1 VSSRRTNTPKKT
13 NQTFVNKKRLCYNI
27 INPIQT
33 KGGQVMEVLKVS
45 SNSNPNKVAGAIAG
59 ELSKNECVELQA
71 IGAGAVNQSVKA
83 VAIARRFLDEK
94 QKDLYMVPSF
104 EDVTID
110 GETRTA
116 ISIKVCTKDREGVEA
131 EMEGEEQPEDESGFA
146 E

>member
-1 VSSRRTNTPKKT
+1 
-13 NQTFVNKKRLCYNI
+13 
-27 INPIQT
+27 
-33 KGGQVMEVLKVS
+33 
-45 SNSNPNKVAGAIAG
+45 
-59 ELSKNECVELQA
+59 
-71 IGAGAVNQSVKA
+71 
-83 VAIARRFLDEK
+83 LDEK

-116 ISIKVCTKDREGVEA
+116 ISIKVCTKDQEGVEA

>member
-1 VSSRRTNTPKKT
+1 
-13 NQTFVNKKRLCYNI
+13 
-27 INPIQT
+27 
-33 KGGQVMEVLKVS
+33 
-45 SNSNPNKVAGAIAG
+45 
-59 ELSKNECVELQA
+59 
-71 IGAGAVNQSVKA
+71 
-83 VAIARRFLDEK
+83 
-94 QKDLYMVPSF
+94 MVPSF

>member
-1 VSSRRTNTPKKT
+1 
-13 NQTFVNKKRLCYNI
+13 
-27 INPIQT
+27 
-33 KGGQVMEVLKVS
+33 MEVLKVS

-59 ELSKNECVELQA
+59 ELSKNDCVELQA

-83 VAIARRFLDEK
+83 VAIARRFLEEK
-94 QKDLYMVPSF
+94 RKDIHMVPCF

-116 ISIKVCTKDREGVEA
+116 ISMKVCTTEREGA
-131 EMEGEEQPEDESGFA
+131 EELEEEEQPEDESGFV

>member
-1 VSSRRTNTPKKT
+1 
-13 NQTFVNKKRLCYNI
+13 
-27 INPIQT
+27 
-33 KGGQVMEVLKVS
+33 MEVLKVS

-59 ELSKNECVELQA
+59 ELSKNQCVELQA

-94 QKDLYMVPSF
+94 QKDLYMVPGF
-104 EDVTID
+104 EDVSID

-116 ISIKVCTKDREGVEA
+116 IAIKVCTMNQEVE
-131 EMEGEEQPEDESGFA
+131 EFESEEQPEDESGFS

>member
-1 VSSRRTNTPKKT
+1 
-13 NQTFVNKKRLCYNI
+13 
-27 INPIQT
+27 
-33 KGGQVMEVLKVS
+33 MEVLKVS

-59 ELSKNECVELQA
+59 ELSKTQCVEIQA

-94 QKDLYMVPSF
+94 QKDLYMVPGF
-104 EDVTID
+104 EDVLID

-116 ISIKVCTKDREGVEA
+116 ISIKVCAIDQEA
-131 EMEGEEQPEDESGFA
+131 TEMEKEEQPEDESGFA